1 MPEDNVPIT
10 DFSGAAAADDFLAV
24 EESNTLDAHMVG
36 VLQGIADVKTYPADT
51 TLVHQGERERT
62 FYVVD
67 SGSVVVLRRTEDG
80 EDRQLGLLGPRQ
92 SFGEMALVDDS
103 PRLAT
108 VRTLTETTVLEVTA
122 DRFKALLHTDP
133 DLAFHITR
141 RILSNLRKLDQLAL
155 QDLRVKNELLQQ
167 AYLEL
172 QAAQLVLIEKKR
184 LEREMELAAEM
195 QRSLLPAVLPS
206 YPDYHFTSYLAP
218 ARHVGGDLFD
228 VRALDEEHVALLI
241 ADVADKGVHAALL
254 MAVTR
259 TLFFQEAL
267 RSLSPRDVVY
277 AVHQGLLSIGGA
289 TEGYGMDAFVTAFY
303 AVLHRPSGRLRYV
316 RAAQDRPLL
325 LRRGEPVVALPGD
338 GRFLGMLPDL
348 TLQEHETTLRPG
360 DFLLLYSDG
369 VPDARNMN
377 DESYG
382 LEQLTSALRAALE
395 GDENRVMD
403 WLVGDINR
411 WRAGAPAFDDVTM
424 LLVRALAG

>member
-1 MPEDNVPIT
+1 MSAMIDV
-10 DFSGAAAADDFLAV
+10 SGAVAPIEVTPDKA
-24 EESNTLDAHMVG
+24 SNTLDAHMVAI
-36 VLQGIADVKTYPADT
+36 LQRVADQKTYPPNT
-51 TLVHQGERERT
+51 TLVHQGEREQT
-62 FYVVD
+62 FYVVH

-80 EDRQLGLLGPRQ
+80 EDRILSTLGPRQ
-92 SFGEMALVDDS
+92 SFGEMAIVDDS

-141 RILSNLRKLDQLAL
+141 RILSNLRKLDQQAIH
-155 QDLRVKNELLQQ
+155 DLRAKNELLQQ
-167 AYLEL
+167 AYLDL

-195 QRSLLPAVLPS
+195 QRNLLPASLPE
-206 YPDYHFTSYLAP
+206 YPDYHFTSHLAP

-228 VRALDEEHVALLI
+228 VRPLDDDHVALLI

-259 TLFFQEAL
+259 TLFYQEAL

-277 AVHQGLLSIGGA
+277 AVHQGLLSIGGT

-303 AVLHRPSGRLRYV
+303 AILHRPSGRLRYV

-325 LRRGEPVVALPGD
+325 MRKGEPAVLLPGD

-348 TLQEHETTLRPG
+348 TLMEHETTLSPG
-360 DFLLLYSDG
+360 HYLLLYSDG
-369 VPDARNMN
+369 VTDARDMD
-377 DESYG
+377 DEPYG
-382 LEQLTSALRAALE
+382 VERLKLAMRDALE

-403 WLVGDINR
+403 WLIRDINQ
-411 WRAGAPAFDDVTM
+411 WRGEAPAFDDVTM
-424 LLVRALAG
+424 LLVHALAG